1 MSWITYFPVEGKEMA
16 PIILALC
23 WKPNTKHEIGLMLFS
38 LIFWDNPSRKYTQ
51 GEIKGSCSFWE
62 FVVVQLLQR
71 NVGMCPQR
79 FLAEGR
85 FNSIGGAER
94 EEVPNVEK
102 PEGELRGAMS
112 VPTALLLP
120 PLGHLCSVGT
130 WAPTSHHTHS
140 FSPLLSVSHSSS
152 TGLPLSWETKLG

>member
-94 EEVPNVEK
+94 EEVPNGER
-102 PEGELRGAMS
+102 PEGELRGGNVCAYS
-112 VPTALLLP
+112 P
-120 PLGHLCSVGT
+120 PASST
-130 WAPTSHHTHS
+130 WAPLLRGHLGTNFSSYSLILSLALS
-140 FSPLLSVSHSSS
+140 FSVF
-152 TGLPLSWETKLG
+152 